1 MTTIAGSWA
10 ERRIVADTK
19 ASDGD
24 VKWSAPKIERID
36 GSLYGCAGNC
46 TDIEKFLRWRRNQGR
61 KPRIGMEFR
70 AIELNV
76 AGLWLWDGG
85 LAAFKPGCDFVAIGS
100 GAKAAF
106 AANKMGADAQK
117 AVEVACE
124 VDDASELPIQ
134 VETL

>member
-46 TDIEKFLRWRRNQGR
+46 TDIEKFLRWRRGQGR
-61 KPRIGMEFR
+61 KPRLAGEFR
-70 AIELNV
+70 SIELNP
-76 AGLWLWDGG
+76 AGLWLWDNG
-85 LAAFKPGCDFVAIGS
+85 LTPFAPGCDFVAIGS

-106 AANKMGADAQK
+106 AANKMGADAQR
-117 AVEVACE
+117 AVEVACA